1 VRYECKNVTHTH
13 PCPACGKLKVRHRL
27 CDDYEKCATVNLS
40 KHRGTGGP
48 GEGEAVEQEGKEG
61 IKA

>member
-1 VRYECKNVTHTH
+1 MTHTH